1 MVPPP
6 ALPPTLPP
14 EKAALLQGVCAT
26 LSAIPGVRAV
36 VLGDSYARGTAHAA
50 SDLDVGIY
58 YFDHAP
64 FTIAEIQRVAQSV
77 AHQPPIVTDFYAW
90 GRWVNGGAWI
100 HTAAGKLDFLYRSL
114 DQVQRTIDEAVRGEW
129 SHDYE
134 QQPAFGFYSVAYL
147 AETRIC
153 LPLFDPDGLVADL
166 KQSVAQ
172 YPPRLKQR
180 ILSDSLWSVEFTLIH
195 ARGFAAAG
203 DGYATTGCLGRAA
216 SNLTQALFALNET
229 YFISDKKA
237 MQAVAAFPMLPA
249 GFVERLSRVLG
260 NAGVTAEELE
270 ESVSS
275 LEALWRQVVALCP
288 DQYQSRFTLPSKR

>member
-1 MVPPP
+1 MTVNP
-6 ALPPTLPP
+6 ALPSILPP
-14 EKAALLQGVCAT
+14 EKASLLNDLVLR
-26 LSAIPGVRAV
+26 LSAVPGVQAV
-36 VLGDSYARGTAHAA
+36 VLGGSYARGTYHPA

-58 YFDHAP
+58 YFESAP
-64 FTIAEIQRVAQSV
+64 FSIDAIRQVALEIAI
-77 AHQPPIVTDFYAW
+77 QPPTVTDFYVW

-100 HTAAGKLDFLYRSL
+100 QTAAGKVDFLYRNL
-114 DQVQRTIDEAVRGEW
+114 DQVRRTLAEAAQGEW
-129 SHDYE
+129 SHDYD
-134 QQPAFGFYSVAYL
+134 QQPAYGFYSVIYL
-147 AETRIC
+147 AETHIC
-153 LPLFDPDGLVADL
+153 LALFDPQGLVAGL
-166 KQSVAQ
+166 KQAVAQ
-172 YPPRLKQR
+172 YPPRLKAR
-180 ILSDSLWSVEFTLIH
+180 ILADTLWSVEFTLIH